1 MKDELKGKTV
11 VVSVF
16 SRMFRNADREE
27 SLEWTVAGQTISAGI
42 IPQPIPGSK
51 KFTGAEKECVDDIVE
66 SFREA
71 NPKGIELR
79 FPAVEV
85 SREKASFS
93 RKQKVAEP
101 GVAAF
106 KAATARM
113 TLFSI
118 AE

>member
-11 VVSVF
+11 AVSVF
-16 SRMFRNADREE
+16 SRQFRPTNREE

-42 IPQPIPGSK
+42 IPQPVPGSK
-51 KFTGAEKECVDDIVE
+51 KFTVAEKECVDDIVE

-71 NPKGIELR
+71 GPKHIELR
-79 FPAVEV
+79 FPAVKV
-85 SREKASFS
+85 SRKKTVFS
-93 RKQKVAEP
+93 RKQAVNKP
-101 GVAAF
+101 GIAAF
-106 KAATARM
+106 KTAIEGM